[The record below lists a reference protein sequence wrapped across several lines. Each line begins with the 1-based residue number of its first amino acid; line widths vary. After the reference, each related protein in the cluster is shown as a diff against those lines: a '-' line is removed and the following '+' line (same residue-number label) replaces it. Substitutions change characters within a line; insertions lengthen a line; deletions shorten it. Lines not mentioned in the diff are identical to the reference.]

1 MMIDSIRDVAEF
13 MQKYCILKKLGEGGF
28 GSVYLCGERES
39 GVRRAVKCMED
50 HRCQNRTYIPGLQ
63 ISLPNEIVLWKP
75 LSHPNIVTLLEIFF
89 DSEASKWYLVM
100 EYCPGYLDLFDYV
113 DHMERLTDE
122 ESATII
128 RQLVKVVY
136 FLTLHDVD
144 HRDLKDDNILYNP
157 TTQQIKLIDFGCAS
171 HLSSAPYTSFSGTDV
186 YIPPEY
192 YKTGSYFALHASVWA
207 VGCLSWVML
216 DGNSPFQST
225 AAVAE
230 FKALEQLNPCTNGS
244 VYRLD
249 FIKTCMEPCPDKRI
263 LLSDL
268 IRHPW
273 LK

>member
-113 DHMERLTDE
+113 DHMERLTVFE
-122 ESATII
+122 
-128 RQLVKVVY
+128 
-136 FLTLHDVD
+136 
-144 HRDLKDDNILYNP
+144 
-157 TTQQIKLIDFGCAS
+157 KLPIFKR
-171 HLSSAPYTSFSGTDV
+171 
-186 YIPPEY
+186 YI
-192 YKTGSYFALHASVWA
+192 
-207 VGCLSWVML
+207 
-216 DGNSPFQST
+216 
-225 AAVAE
+225 
-230 FKALEQLNPCTNGS
+230 
-244 VYRLD
+244 
-249 FIKTCMEPCPDKRI
+249 
-263 LLSDL
+263 
-268 IRHPW
+268 
-273 LK
+273 